1 MIVVTELP
9 NMMVLD
15 KSGLK
20 ITFKLERPPDIPDLL
35 VINMLAQN
43 FGSTILTDFLFQ
55 AAVPRVRDTYA
66 LAITF
71 TITCH
76 IPNYMDLSYI
86 SRLQTFQLQ
95 MLSPSSTVIPP
106 SGQVTQVLRVT
117 NMNRVSIQYVISTQN
132 KLFGLSSLRFLFLFS
147 RRPR

>member
-1 MIVVTELP
+1 
-9 NMMVLD
+9 MVLD

-55 AAVPRVRDTYA
+55 AAVPRVRQICIY
-66 LAITF
+66 
-71 TITCH
+71 
-76 IPNYMDLSYI
+76 NYIYDYQPMYLSYI

-117 NMNRVSIQYVISTQN
+117 MNRVSFQYVI
-132 KLFGLSSLRFLFLFS
+132 FI
-147 RRPR
+147 